1 MSLARGIH
9 LVTQAALGSVIF
21 FPRSRDVCGS
31 VCGRREKFH
40 SDDDALQS
48 FRLVAIFARKF
59 LCPATT
65 NQGRFVE
72 LRHQRKCAPLSLLA
86 WLVISLLLYRLV
98 VSFSCQTNDST
109 TTDNSSS
116 WNILRDDF
124 MMGAKMKDWN
134 REEQQTKRKDKKVT
148 NITDYELETSHA
160 DIFDE
165 SDEGDNEESDSNSDE
180 G

>member
-1 MSLARGIH
+1 M
-9 LVTQAALGSVIF
+9 
-21 FPRSRDVCGS
+21 P
-31 VCGRREKFH
+31 GRRYVELGHRPKKGGGVF
-40 SDDDALQS
+40 DFRYTNFVVFS
-48 FRLVAIFARKF
+48 FRYQA
-59 LCPATT
+59 
-65 NQGRFVE
+65 
-72 LRHQRKCAPLSLLA
+72 
-86 WLVISLLLYRLV
+86 
-98 VSFSCQTNDST
+98 NDGT

-160 DIFDE
+160 DFFDE
-165 SDEGDNEESDSNSDE
+165 SDEGDNEESESSSDE